1 MYFAMTSLG
10 TIGFGDRRPIS
21 DIERICCIFILFFGV
36 AIFSYMMGI
45 FIGILSQYNTLN
57 AEINDGDNLARFFG
71 LLKQFNKGID
81 IN

>member
-21 DIERICCIFILFFGV
+21 DIERMFCIFILYFGV

-45 FIGILSQYNTLN
+45 FIGILS
-57 AEINDGDNLARFFG
+57 
-71 LLKQFNKGID
+71 
-81 IN
+81 